1 MKYKSAG
8 LPAPHNQKG
17 DAKMKKMLAL
27 LLALTMAF
35 GLIACGGTTTEETK
49 APEVKATEAPAA
61 AETPTEAPE
70 KAPEDYTGEVQLY
83 STMTEADLDA
93 LITCFN
99 DVYPNVEV
107 VVTNGSAGE
116 LTTRIQGEAGNPQ
129 ADLVWGGM
137 ADSDGTAYA
146 DIFESWVS
154 EHDAENMP
162 GYTTPNGLY
171 SMDHLSTVV
180 FVVNEELETELGLNI
195 QSYEDLLDP
204 ALKGKIATADP
215 NSSSSAWNNLSN
227 IFAVYGNDTDE
238 TWGYIEKLMPNLVI
252 LGSSSGVFKN
262 TQAGEYV
269 VGMTYEDGAVNLI
282 KDGATNIRLQY
293 PTNGTSASAFGTAL
307 VKNGPNPE
315 NGKLMVDFI
324 CSAEG
329 QTALAAYQEGTLR
342 YTNAG
347 YTVPENAWLT
357 PSSEIVWAERDVP
370 YMTEN
375 KAAIL
380 EHWNTLLAKVTG

>member
-1 MKYKSAG
+1 
-8 LPAPHNQKG
+8 
-17 DAKMKKMLAL
+17 MKKFFAL
-27 LLALTMAF
+27 LMALVMA
-35 GLIACGGTTTEETK
+35 LSLVACGGNDEPAEETTDETATEET
-49 APEVKATEAPAA
+49 TES
-61 AETPTEAPE
+61 TE

-99 DVYPNVEV
+99 EVYPNIEV

-116 LTTRIQGEAGNPQ
+116 LTTRMDGEKGNPQ
-129 ADLVWGGM
+129 ADLMWGGL
-137 ADSDGTAYA
+137 ADSDGDAYA
-146 DIFESWVS
+146 EIFEAWVS
-154 EHDAENMP
+154 EYDAENMP
-162 GYTTPNGLY
+162 GYTSTNGMY

-180 FVVNEELETELGLNI
+180 FVVNEELEAELGLNI

-227 IFAVYGNDTDE
+227 IMAVYGTDSDE
-238 TWGYIEKLMPNLVI
+238 AWAYIEQLMPNLVI

-269 VGMTYEDGAVNLI
+269 VGLTYEDGAVGLVR
-282 KDGATNIRLQY
+282 DGATNIRLQY
-293 PTNGTSASAFGTAL
+293 PTNGTSASCFGTAL

-315 NGKLMVDFI
+315 NAKVFIDFI
-324 CSAEG
+324 CSADG

-342 YTNAG
+342 YTNAN
-347 YTVPENAWLT
+347 YVTPENAWLA
-357 PSSEIVWAERDVP
+357 PSDEITWVVRDVE
-370 YMTEN
+370 YLTAN
-375 KAAIL
+375 KGAIL
-380 EHWNTLLAKVTG
+380 DHWNTLWAEVVG

>member
-1 MKYKSAG
+1 
-8 LPAPHNQKG
+8 
-17 DAKMKKMLAL
+17 MKKVFALAL
-27 LLALTMAF
+27 AAAMTLALA
-35 GLIACGGTTTEETK
+35 ACGAKEEP
-49 APEVKATEAPAA
+49 AAPAA
-61 AETPTEAPE
+61 SSTPAASATVSTPAE
-70 KAPEDYTGEVQLY
+70 KAPEDYEGEIQLY

-99 DVYPNVEV
+99 EKYPNIEV

-116 LTTRIQGEAGNPQ
+116 LTTRIDGEKGNPQ
-129 ADLVWGGM
+129 GDLVWGGM
-137 ADSDGTAYA
+137 ADSDGDAYA
-146 DIFESWVS
+146 EIFEAWVS
-154 EHDAENMP
+154 EYDAENLP
-162 GYTTPNGLY
+162 GYTSPNGLY

-180 FVVNEELETELGLNI
+180 FVVNEELEAQLGLNI

-227 IFAVYGNDTDE
+227 IMAVYGTDSDE
-238 TWGYIEKLMPNLVI
+238 AWTYIEQLMPNLVI

-269 VGMTYEDGAVNLI
+269 VGLTYEDGAVGLVR
-282 KDGATNIRLQY
+282 DGATNIRLQY

-307 VKNGPNPE
+307 IKNGPNPE
-315 NGKLMVDFI
+315 NAKLMIDFI

-347 YTVPENAWLT
+347 YTTPENAWLA
-357 PSSEIVWAERDVP
+357 PSSEITWVERDVP
-370 YMTEN
+370 YLTEN

-380 EHWNTLLAKVTG
+380 EHWNTLWATVVGG

>member
-1 MKYKSAG
+1 
-8 LPAPHNQKG
+8 
-17 DAKMKKMLAL
+17 MKKIIAL
-27 LLALTMAF
+27 LLALTMVLCLA
-35 GLIACGGTTTEETK
+35 ACGASEP
-49 APEVKATEAPAA
+49 APTEAPKAETP
-61 AETPTEAPE
+61 AETPTEAPAPAE

-99 DVYPNVEV
+99 EVYPNIEV
-107 VVTNGSAGE
+107 IVTNGSAGE
-116 LTTRIQGEAGNPQ
+116 LTTRIDGEKGNPQ
-129 ADLVWGGM
+129 GDLVWGGM
-137 ADSDGTAYA
+137 ADSDGDAYA
-146 DIFESWVS
+146 EIFEAWVS
-154 EHDAENMP
+154 EHDAENME
-162 GYTTPNGLY
+162 GYTSPNGLY

-180 FVVNEELETELGLNI
+180 FVVNEELEAELGLKI
-195 QSYEDLLDP
+195 ESYEDLLDP

-227 IFAVYGNDTDE
+227 ILSVYGDTDE
-238 TWGYIEKLMPNLVI
+238 GWAYIEKLMPNLVI

-269 VGMTYEDGAVNLI
+269 VGLTYEDGAVNLL

-293 PTNGTSASAFGTAL
+293 PTNGTSASCFGTAL
-307 VKNGPNPE
+307 IKGGPNPE
-315 NGKLMVDFI
+315 NAKLFIDFI

-329 QTALAAYQEGTLR
+329 QTALAAYQGGTLR

-357 PSSEIVWAERDVP
+357 PSSEIKWVVRDVP
-370 YMTEN
+370 YLTEN
-375 KAAIL
+375 KPAIL
-380 EHWNTLLAKVTG
+380 DKWNAAWAKVGG

>member
-1 MKYKSAG
+1 
-8 LPAPHNQKG
+8 
-17 DAKMKKMLAL
+17 MKKFFAL
-27 LLALTMAF
+27 LMALVMA
-35 GLIACGGTTTEETK
+35 LSLVACGGNDEPAEETTDDTATEET
-49 APEVKATEAPAA
+49 T
-61 AETPTEAPE
+61 E

-83 STMTEADLDA
+83 SSMTEADLDA

-99 DVYPNVEV
+99 EVYPNVEV

-116 LTTRIQGEAGNPQ
+116 LTTRIDGEKGNPQ
-129 ADLVWGGM
+129 GDLVWGGM
-137 ADSDGTAYA
+137 ADSDGDAYA
-146 DIFESWVS
+146 EIFEAWVS
-154 EHDAENMP
+154 EYDAENME
-162 GYTTPNGLY
+162 GYTSKNGLY

-180 FVVNEELETELGLNI
+180 FVVNEELEAELGLNI

-227 IFAVYGNDTDE
+227 IMAVYGADTDE
-238 TWGYIEKLMPNLVI
+238 AWAYIEQLMPNLVI

-269 VGMTYEDGAVNLI
+269 VGLTYEDGAVGLVR
-282 KDGATNIRLQY
+282 DGATNIRLQY
-293 PTNGTSASAFGTAL
+293 PTNGTSASCFGTAL

-315 NGKLMVDFI
+315 NAKVFIDFI

-342 YTNAG
+342 YTNAN
-347 YTVPENAWLT
+347 YTAPENAWLT
-357 PSSEIVWAERDVP
+357 DSSEITWVVRDVE
-370 YMTEN
+370 YLTAN
-375 KAAIL
+375 KGAIL
-380 EHWNTLLAKVTG
+380 DHWNTLWAEVVG